1 VTAIPG
7 VEARPGLRERK
18 KLRTREALMD
28 AAVQLFNT
36 KGFEA
41 TTVEEIADAVE
52 VSSRTF
58 FRYFGSKDDVI
69 ASIQGEQF
77 AELHDEFE
85 RRPAGEPVMTAVR
98 RACSIVLRRHDV
110 ASGLES
116 ARFTCVAQL
125 AQESPAAFAHGLEL
139 CGEHTERFTEQIAA
153 RMGVDPRTD
162 LRPQLVSAATMAALQ
177 VAARAWN
184 DDESAVSASEL
195 ADRALALLE
204 SGINYPA
211 APVSV

>member
-1 VTAIPG
+1 
-7 VEARPGLRERK
+7 
-18 KLRTREALMD
+18 MD
-28 AAVQLFNT
+28 AAVLLFNS

-58 FRYFGSKDDVI
+58 FRYFASKDDVI
-69 ASIQGEQF
+69 ASIQGTQF

-85 RRPAGEPVMTAVR
+85 RRPSDEPVMTAIR
-98 RACSIVLRRHDV
+98 HACSTVLRRHDG
-110 ASGLES
+110 ANSLDS

-139 CGEHTERFTEQIAA
+139 CGEHTERFNEQIAA

-162 LRPQLVSAATMAALQ
+162 LRPQLVSAATMAAMQLAVRVWSENQ
-177 VAARAWN
+177 
-184 DDESAVSASEL
+184 SATTVSEL

-204 SGINYPA
+204 AGINYPA
-211 APVSV
+211 ARA